1 MVKTMANLFEI
12 RAEIENCVKL
22 DNRDGFVNIETG
34 ELIDTEALDALKLE
48 RDTKIRNIA
57 CWIRNLDAEEFAL
70 GEQEKIFKN
79 RKQAV
84 HNKKEQLKSYLAAFL
99 NGAKWKNN
107 EVSISWRKSTS
118 VEVTDVKK
126 LSSYYL
132 RYKEPEVNKTLLGND
147 LKAGI
152 KLDGAVLVDKNN
164 MSVR

>member
-1 MVKTMANLFEI
+1 M
-12 RAEIENCVKL
+12 
-22 DNRDGFVNIETG
+22 
-34 ELIDTEALDALKLE
+34 
-48 RDTKIRNIA
+48 
-57 CWIRNLDAEEFAL
+57 
-70 GEQEKIFKN
+70 
-79 RKQAV
+79 
-84 HNKKEQLKSYLAAFL
+84 AAFL
-99 NGAKWKNN
+99 DGKKWENK
-107 EVSISWRKSTS
+107 EVKISWRKSTA